1 MLNVVCVMGRLA
13 ADPEIR
19 QTQGGTKVARFSL
32 ACDRAFK
39 DKNGE
44 RQTDWLD
51 CSAFGKTAE
60 FVEKF
65 FFKGSLLALDG
76 RIQTR
81 SYQDK
86 HGNNR
91 KAVEIVAEN
100 VHFAES
106 KKKDD
111 SHRPGKPEKAQ
122 ADDFEVIGD
131 DEDLPF

>member
-19 QTQGGTKVARFSL
+19 QTQGGTKVAWFSL

-111 SHRPGKPEKAQ
+111 SPRPSKPEKAQ